1 MQDVQWH
8 PTDFLTILVRDEDI
22 EVTPLELGPLPEQA
36 LCNLLGDIQGVN
48 VIRQLGTSFV
58 YNGF

>member
-1 MQDVQWH
+1 MQNVQWH

-22 EVTPLELGPLPEQA
+22 EVTPLELGPLLEQA
-36 LCNLLGDIQGVN
+36 LCNLLGDIQGVD
-48 VIRQLGTSFV
+48 VIRQLGTAFV